1 MCKKMVERSY
11 RWQTDPNFK
20 GCHYSSLSP
29 SKIPVVQIFGRNV
42 KFSCLV
48 DLFLRA
54 FAVKLSIRHPV
65 VNFFV
70 RIEFKWPGLPVVL

>member
-1 MCKKMVERSY
+1 
-11 RWQTDPNFK
+11 
-20 GCHYSSLSP
+20 
-29 SKIPVVQIFGRNV
+29 VVQIFGRNV

-54 FAVKLSIRHPV
+54 FAVRLSIRHPV